1 MRSLKTIAATA
12 ALALLFAGAA
22 AAEEQHHPEGTTPKA
37 QTDRPA
43 MKRGTMM
50 RMDQCE
56 AGMGM
61 MCMMGAHMTMRE
73 QMMEARAERHLA
85 ALKSDLKITDAQA
98 KVWDAYAAAV
108 SAAAKAMAEQRKT
121 MMEKAGTATLPQR
134 LDLHEAMLA
143 SHLEQLRKTKSA
155 ANALY
160 AVLSDDQKKIA
171 DKAVMGMAMRGAM
184 RGSQRQ
190 MQHH

>member
-1 MRSLKTIAATA
+1 MRSFTVIAATA

-22 AAEEQHHPEGTTPKA
+22 AAEEKHHPEGTTPKA

-43 MKRGTMM
+43 MKRGMMM

-61 MCMMGAHMTMRE
+61 MCMMGQRMTMRE
-73 QMMEARAERHLA
+73 PMMEARAERHLA
-85 ALKSDLKITDAQA
+85 ALKAELKITDAQA
-98 KVWDAYAAAV
+98 KAWDAYAAAV
-108 SAAAKAMAEQRKT
+108 TAAAKAMAEQRKT
-121 MMEKAGTATLPQR
+121 MMEKAGSATLPQR
-134 LDLHEAMLA
+134 LDFHEAMLA
-143 SHLEQLRKTKSA
+143 SHLEQLRKTKAA

-171 DKAVMGMAMRGAM
+171 DKAMMGMTMRGPM

-190 MQHH
+190 MRHH